1 MDPFEDNLSQMPAV
15 LRYNYTPIQQELEN
29 YVNESIE
36 VWCDSKLIKF
46 FTFWYEKKCS
56 SLVYGQINSFTPV
69 STMAMELLSNV
80 RVAKKWPNLDAPERY
95 FFQK

>member
-36 VWCDSKLIKF
+36 VWCDSKLVKF
-46 FTFWYEKKCS
+46 FHFLIWKKVFESRLWTNQLIHS
-56 SLVYGQINSFTPV
+56 SLNYGDGVF
-69 STMAMELLSNV
+69 V
-80 RVAKKWPNLDAPERY
+80 RC
-95 FFQK
+95 